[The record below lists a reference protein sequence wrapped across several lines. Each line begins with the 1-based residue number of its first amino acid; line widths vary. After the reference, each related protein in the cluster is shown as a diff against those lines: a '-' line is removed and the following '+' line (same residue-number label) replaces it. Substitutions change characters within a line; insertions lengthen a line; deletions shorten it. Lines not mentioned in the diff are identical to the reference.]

1 MSQTTTSGQPV
12 PGDVLERLKVIVGP
26 GGFVEGAEDTAA
38 YTRPWRGQWNGRTP
52 LVLRPKSTEEVAAIV
67 KLCAEAH
74 TPIVP
79 QGGNTGVTYGGLPSA
94 DMSEVVVSTA
104 RMRRVRDV
112 DILNDTIT
120 VEAGVVLKEIQTAA
134 AEHDRLFPLSLGAE
148 GSCQIGGNISTN
160 AGGIQVLRYGNTR
173 NLVLGLEVVLPDGR
187 VWDGLRGL
195 RKDNT
200 GYDMKQMFIGAEGT
214 LGIITAAVLRLFP
227 KPTEAQSAWIAVDSP
242 KAGLDLLVHM
252 KGAMGEAITS
262 FELIRRSIVDFLL
275 TGVPGHID
283 PLAEAHP
290 WYVLMEITG
299 QGAVGSLSE
308 PLTQA
313 LESAAEKGLVRDA
326 VIASSSEQAKRLWR
340 MREDLPDAQKAA
352 GGSIAH
358 DVSVPLSRLAE
369 FIERTDAAVEKAYPA
384 VRPCCFGHLGDGNMH
399 YNPLC
404 PADWTYERFAAETE
418 NINGIVHD
426 IVASVGGSIS
436 AEHGIGRLRL
446 EENLRYKDPIEMDLM
461 VRMKR
466 ALDPLNIMNPGRVV
480 PR

>member
-1 MSQTTTSGQPV
+1 MSGSATSSGRPV
-12 PGDVLERLKVIVGP
+12 AGEVLDRLKAIVGA
-26 GGFVEGAEDTAA
+26 GGFVEGPEDTAA
-38 YTRPWRGQWNGRTP
+38 YTRPWRGKWEGRTP

-67 KLCAEAH
+67 KLCAGTR

-79 QGGNTGVTYGGLPSA
+79 QGGNTGVTYGGLPSG
-94 DMSEVVVSTA
+94 DMSEVVISTA
-104 RMRRVRDV
+104 RLRRVRAI
-112 DILNDTIT
+112 DILNDTMT

-242 KAGLDLLVHM
+242 KTGLDLLMHM

-262 FELIRRSIVDFLL
+262 FELIRRSIIDFLL
-275 TGVPGHID
+275 AGVPGHTD
-283 PLAEAHP
+283 PLPEVHP
-290 WYVLMEITG
+290 WYVLMEVTG

-308 PLTQA
+308 PLTNA
-313 LESAAEKGLVRDA
+313 LGSAAENGLVRDA

-358 DVSVPLSRLAE
+358 DVSVPL
-369 FIERTDAAVEKAYPA
+369 
-384 VRPCCFGHLGDGNMH
+384 
-399 YNPLC
+399 
-404 PADWTYERFAAETE
+404 
-418 NINGIVHD
+418 
-426 IVASVGGSIS
+426 
-436 AEHGIGRLRL
+436 
-446 EENLRYKDPIEMDLM
+446 
-461 VRMKR
+461 
-466 ALDPLNIMNPGRVV
+466 
-480 PR
+480 